1 MEIPVVNR
9 IIDFETSI
17 NPSLVSQ
24 AYAISGIGNLY
35 QTYNLWKW
43 GALILALIASFTTI
57 INRVKVLIVKLQKHP
72 SLASSQHHQLF
83 DDDDYETD
91 SISSDDEDEEERD
104 GDGDSDEE
112 EEEEDSGTT
121 PFFTYQNWRGH
132 VDQDFRVR
140 GAGDVHDDDDDEQWQ
155 NRNLGLRRRR
165 KSFGDLFSWSELMMT
180 SGKNVVKLWDNLGL
194 GLGLNLEDYSENEF
208 TIYDMNYER
217 EIRKIASIFG
227 RKDES
232 PAFVSTSSS
241 PAVVVSAAAKG
252 SGRVTLGGWDT
263 RIGSRL
269 PAILAE
275 WRPKLGNMVGI
286 KAGGIEKVLVR
297 DNVSNALTV
306 GDMRKVNSPLDDP
319 TEADVDTWW
328 DADAV
333 IVTEELLDSSS

>member
-1 MEIPVVNR
+1 MEVLVVNR
-9 IIDFETSI
+9 IIDFETNI

-24 AYAISGIGNLY
+24 VSAVSGIGKFY

-72 SLASSQHHQLF
+72 SLSSPQHHQLL

-91 SISSDDEDEEERD
+91 SISSDDEDEEEQD
-104 GDGDSDEE
+104 GDEE
-112 EEEEDSGTT
+112 EEEEEEQSGTM
-121 PFFTYQNWRGH
+121 PFYSSQNWQRR
-132 VDQDFRVR
+132 VDEDFR
-140 GAGDVHDDDDDEQWQ
+140 AGGSGDAYDDDDEQWRS
-155 NRNLGLRRRR
+155 RNLGLRRRR
-165 KSFGDLFSWSELMMT
+165 SGIGDLFSWSELMMT

-208 TIYDMNYER
+208 TIYDVNYER
-217 EIRKIASIFG
+217 EFRKIASDFG

-232 PAFVSTSSS
+232 PSFVSTPSS
-241 PAVVVSAAAKG
+241 PAVIVSAATRG
-252 SGRVTLGGWDT
+252 RGRVTFGGWDT

-269 PAILAE
+269 PAMLAE
-275 WRPKLGNMVGI
+275 WRPKLGNIVGI
-286 KAGGIEKVLVR
+286 KAGGIEKVFVR

-333 IVTEELLDSSS
+333 IVTEDCLDNSN

>member
-1 MEIPVVNR
+1 MEILVVNR
-9 IIDFETSI
+9 IIDFETNI

-24 AYAISGIGNLY
+24 VSAVSGIGKFY

-57 INRVKVLIVKLQKHP
+57 INRVKALIVKLQKHP
-72 SLASSQHHQLF
+72 SLSSSQHHQLL
-83 DDDDYETD
+83 DDDDCETD
-91 SISSDDEDEEERD
+91 SISSDDEDEQERD
-104 GDGDSDEE
+104 GDGDDEEDEE
-112 EEEEDSGTT
+112 EEESGTT
-121 PFFTYQNWRGH
+121 PFYTSRNWQRH
-132 VDQDFRVR
+132 VDEDFRVR
-140 GAGDVHDDDDDEQWQ
+140 GSGDVCDDDEQWK

-165 KSFGDLFSWSELMMT
+165 RNIGDLFSWSELMMT

-217 EIRKIASIFG
+217 EFRKIASIFG

-232 PAFVSTSSS
+232 PAFVSASSS
-241 PAVVVSAAAKG
+241 PAVIVSAATSG
-252 SGRVTLGGWDT
+252 SGRVALGGWDT

-269 PAILAE
+269 PAMLAE
-275 WRPKLGNMVGI
+275 WRPKLGNIVGI

-297 DNVSNALTV
+297 DSVSNALTV

-333 IVTEELLDSSS
+333 IVTEDCLDNSN

>member
-1 MEIPVVNR
+1 MEILVVNR
-9 IIDFETSI
+9 IIDFETNI

-24 AYAISGIGNLY
+24 VSAVSGIGKFY

-57 INRVKVLIVKLQKHP
+57 INRVKALIVKLQKHP
-72 SLASSQHHQLF
+72 SLSSSQHHQLL

-91 SISSDDEDEEERD
+91 SISSDDEDEQERG
-104 GDGDSDEE
+104 GDGDEEEDEE
-112 EEEEDSGTT
+112 EEESGTT
-121 PFFTYQNWRGH
+121 PFYTSRNWQRH
-132 VDQDFRVR
+132 VDEDFRVR
-140 GAGDVHDDDDDEQWQ
+140 GSGDVYDDDEQWQ

-165 KSFGDLFSWSELMMT
+165 RNIGDLFSWSELMMT

-217 EIRKIASIFG
+217 EFRKIASIFG

-232 PAFVSTSSS
+232 PVFVSASSS
-241 PAVVVSAAAKG
+241 PAVIVSAARRG
-252 SGRVTLGGWDT
+252 SGRVALGGWDT

-269 PAILAE
+269 PAMLAE
-275 WRPKLGNMVGI
+275 WRPKLGNIVGI

-297 DNVSNALTV
+297 DSVSNALTV

-333 IVTEELLDSSS
+333 IVTEDCLDNSN